1 MGTTILFNVV
11 PLDSLLCS
19 QSWHATRG
27 QDQAPPPDPD
37 LGLNSQTRALGL
49 RLSPLLQNFLELF
62 YLLAPGGSLVLDV
75 HLWTCG
81 EILLET
87 PTSVLTPG
95 WLLLLVSIPFR
106 SHFLLLYLTSSRNL
120 LCSASRSSTRSPL
133 LLVSMRGCAVRCNTW
148 GLRAKRK
155 ENHAYT
161 GVFYAMLT
169 NGREV
174 QKYLRRN
181 AKY

>member
-1 MGTTILFNVV
+1 M
-11 PLDSLLCS
+11 
-19 QSWHATRG
+19 QRG

-62 YLLAPGGSLVLDV
+62 YLLALGGSLVLDV

-87 PTSVLTPG
+87 STSVLTPG